1 MNKMRVT
8 QTMLSM
14 NTLRHINQGYERLGK
29 LQDQLASQK
38 KITRAHQDPVV
49 AMNGMRYRTQVTEVD
64 QFKRNLAEVYNWM
77 DSADSALDITTQALH
92 RIRELTV
99 QASNDTFEPTQRA
112 NIAKEIEQLR
122 AHIESMANTKAN
134 NKYIFNGANT
144 MNAPVDTSKMN
155 ISVGDLPN
163 YENGQLEVSF
173 NGKVFQFDHAAGDT
187 HTFVNGLETI
197 TIDVATNTVTHTSP
211 DPKSN
216 TTPPAMVS
224 NSLKDWNVTV
234 SQVGAVSTN
243 RQAVEIEI
251 LKGVTL
257 PVNVTPQN
265 IFSNALFG
273 DIIRLENAL
282 KDPSTKGEDLT
293 KLISNFDKHID
304 QFVAERAELGAR
316 INRVEMVDSRLMEQE
331 VIARRI
337 MSNNEDVDIER
348 TIVDLMTQESVHRA
362 ALSAGA
368 RIMQPTLLD
377 FLR

>member
-1 MNKMRVT
+1 MRVT
-8 QTMLSM
+8 QSMLSA

-29 LQDQLASQK
+29 LQDQLSSQK

-49 AMNGMRYRTQVTEVD
+49 AMKGMRYRTQVTEVD

-77 DSADSALDITTQALH
+77 DSADSALDITTQAMH
-92 RIRELTV
+92 RIRELAV
-99 QASNDTFEPTQRA
+99 QASNDTYEPTQRA

-122 AHIESMANTKAN
+122 VHIESMANTKSN
-134 NKYIFNGANT
+134 NKYIFNGSNT
-144 MNAPVDTSKMN
+144 MNAPVDASKMN
-155 ISVGDLPN
+155 VGTGEIPN
-163 YENGQLEVSF
+163 YDTDQLEVSF
-173 NGKVFQFDHAAGDT
+173 NGKVFQLDSVNDDDYVY
-187 HTFVNGLETI
+187 VNGNETI
-197 TIDVATNTVTHTSP
+197 TVDVATDSITHISP
-211 DPKSN
+211 DPKN
-216 TTPPAMVS
+216 TTNPPEMVS
-224 NSLKDWNVTV
+224 KQLKEWEVAV
-234 SQVGAVSTN
+234 SEKKAVSTN
-243 RQAVEIEI
+243 QQGVEIEI

-282 KDPSTKGEDLT
+282 KDPSTKGEDIT
-293 KLISNFDKHID
+293 KLVGNFDKHID

-316 INRVEMVDSRLMEQE
+316 INRVEMIDSRLMEQE

-337 MSNNEDVDIER
+337 MSNNEDADMER
-348 TIVDLMTQESVHRA
+348 VIVDLMTQESVHRS